1 MTQTLTPQAEASKA
15 VEAEPFII
23 KFKPLTEMTDEQF
36 EQFCALNDILRI
48 ERTSKGEIILKP
60 PTHGDTG
67 YRNADLNADLTIWAR
82 ADETGSYYDSSTG
95 FKLPNGA
102 LRSPDASWISNSR
115 LEALTSERRSG
126 FFDICPDFVIEL
138 RSSSDSLSMLHDKM
152 QEYIDSGARLGWLI
166 DPLAS
171 PGRVYIY
178 RPNAEV
184 EVIEDAK
191 SVSGEPEL
199 PGFTLNLERI
209 WNTPT

>member
-1 MTQTLTPQAEASKA
+1 MTQTLTPPAEASKA
-15 VEAEPFII
+15 VETEPFVI
-23 KFKPLTEMTDEQF
+23 KFKPLSKMTDEQF

-48 ERTSKGEIILKP
+48 ERNAKGEIILMP
-60 PTHGDTG
+60 PTHGYTG
-67 YRNADLNADLTIWAR
+67 NRNADLNADLTIWAR
-82 ADETGSYYDSSTG
+82 ADGTGSYYDSSTG

-115 LEALTSERRSG
+115 LETLTSEQRSG

-138 RSSSDSLSMLHDKM
+138 RSSSDNLSMLQDKM
-152 QEYIDSGARLGWLI
+152 QEYIDNGARLGWLI

-184 EVIEDAK
+184 EVMEDAK
-191 SVSGEPEL
+191 SVSGDPEL

>member
-1 MTQTLTPQAEASKA
+1 MTQTLTPPAEASKA
-15 VEAEPFII
+15 VEAEPFVI
-23 KFKPLTEMTDEQF
+23 KFKPLTEMNDEQF

-48 ERTSKGEIILKP
+48 ERTSKGEIILMP
-60 PTHGDTG
+60 PTHGFTG
-67 YRNADLNADLTIWAR
+67 NRNAKINTQLGNWSERDG
-82 ADETGSYYDSSTG
+82 TGEYFDSSTG

-115 LEALTSERRSG
+115 LEVLTDEQRSG

-138 RSSSDSLSMLHDKM
+138 RSSSDSLTLLLAKM
-152 QEYIDSGARLGWLI
+152 QEYIDNGSKLGWLI

-178 RPNAEV
+178 RPDAEV
-184 EVIEDAK
+184 EILEDVN
-191 SVSGEPEL
+191 SVSGEPEH